1 MFIKTLKSFFKIL
14 QTIFYKYLYFFKIY
28 DIIMLEVDD
37 MQTKIL
43 LVVDDSSVITNFV
56 DKIFN
61 SEFKVIIAK
70 DGIEAI
76 EAVRNNFDQEFVGM
90 LLDLNMPRFNG
101 FEVLETFNKNN
112 LFNKIPVCILTGD
125 DTKDSLDKVF
135 KYPIVDVL
143 NKPFSENDIKTS
155 ISKLALRGKQ

>member
-1 MFIKTLKSFFKIL
+1 M
-14 QTIFYKYLYFFKIY
+14 
-28 DIIMLEVDD
+28 E
-37 MQTKIL
+37 TKIL
-43 LVVDDSSVITNFV
+43 LVVDDSSIITNFV
-56 DKIFN
+56 TKIFKD
-61 SEFKVIIAK
+61 EFNVLIDK

-76 EAVRNNFDQEFVGM
+76 EIIRNNFEQDFIGI

-101 FEVLETFNKNN
+101 FQVLETFEKNH

-155 ISKLALRGKQ
+155 ISKLKLRK

>member
-1 MFIKTLKSFFKIL
+1 
-14 QTIFYKYLYFFKIY
+14 
-28 DIIMLEVDD
+28 

-61 SEFKVIIAK
+61 SEFRVIIAK

-155 ISKLALRGKQ
+155 ISKLTLRGKQ

>member
-1 MFIKTLKSFFKIL
+1 M
-14 QTIFYKYLYFFKIY
+14 
-28 DIIMLEVDD
+28 E
-37 MQTKIL
+37 TKIL
-43 LVVDDSSVITNFV
+43 LVVDDSSIITNFV
-56 DKIFN
+56 TKIFKD
-61 SEFKVIIAK
+61 EFNVLIAK

-76 EAVRNNFDQEFVGM
+76 EIIRNNFEQDFIGI

-101 FEVLETFNKNN
+101 FQVLETFEKNH

-155 ISKLALRGKQ
+155 ISKLKLRK

>member
-1 MFIKTLKSFFKIL
+1 
-14 QTIFYKYLYFFKIY
+14 
-28 DIIMLEVDD
+28 